1 EMFAGFGGEMLYRP
15 PTKNWAIGTEL
26 SYVQQRKFNQF
37 FGLQDYKVLT
47 GYVTGYVTIPQA
59 RVDASVRVGRYL
71 AKDFGV
77 TFDVSRT
84 FESGVRVGAFAT
96 FTDVSAEEF
105 GEGRFDKGI
114 YLILPLD
121 LLYNKHVRS
130 SIGLAY
136 RPLIRDGGQQLIIRQ
151 PLIGTTDPARRSN
164 LVNSWSGIT
173 D

>member
-1 EMFAGFGGEMLYRP
+1 MNFP
-15 PTKNWAIGTEL
+15 K
-26 SYVQQRKFNQF
+26 
-37 FGLQDYKVLT
+37 
-47 GYVTGYVTIPQA
+47 A
-59 RVDASVRVGRYL
+59 RIDASARVGRYL

-114 YLILPLD
+114 YFILPLD

-130 SIGLAY
+130 AVGIAY
-136 RPLIRDGGQQLIIRQ
+136 RPLVRDGGQQVIIRQ
-151 PLIGTTDPARRSN
+151 PLIGTTDPARKSN
-164 LVNSWSGIT
+164 FLNGWQGLT